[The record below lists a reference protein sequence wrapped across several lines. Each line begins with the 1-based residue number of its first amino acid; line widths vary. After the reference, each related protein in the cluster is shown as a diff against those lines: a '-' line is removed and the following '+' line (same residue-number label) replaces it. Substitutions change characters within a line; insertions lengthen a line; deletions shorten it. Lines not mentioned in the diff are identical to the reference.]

1 MATTVNKLEM
11 KFGTSEG
18 DTLTLSYKYVKST
31 MTDEDVTV
39 LMSTIITNGSI
50 FASVPVISR
59 SAKLVTTT
67 ESEYEL
73 DA

>member
-1 MATTVNKLEM
+1 MATVVNTLVM
-11 KFGTSEG
+11 KFGT
-18 DTLTLSYKYVKST
+18 TLGETVTFSYKYVKSNMET
-31 MTDEDVTV
+31 ITV
-39 LMSTIITNGSI
+39 QDLADGIIANGSI
-50 FASVPVISR
+50 FASVPVIAR